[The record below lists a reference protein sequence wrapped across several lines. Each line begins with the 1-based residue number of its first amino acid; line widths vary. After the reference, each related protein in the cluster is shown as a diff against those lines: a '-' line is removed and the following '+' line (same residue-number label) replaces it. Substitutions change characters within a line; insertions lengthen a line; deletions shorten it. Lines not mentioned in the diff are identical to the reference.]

1 MRSRVFNKKF
11 SLWGVLLL
19 LTVIGVTV
27 SAVLVKQSFFRVFP
41 LYVSVFIM
49 LLMSNVNRYAYLL
62 GSINAISYGFIYLYY
77 NIPGSAISAF
87 LISFPLQ
94 IVSFIRWSK
103 TSWKNTTV
111 LKKMTA
117 NTRILNAVLLA
128 SGWAIYYV
136 IIRYLGSASSL
147 LDSLGS
153 LLGMYITVLQ
163 VFKYSEYTYLM
174 IPSGLLSI
182 GLYISLIVN
191 GMIEQVPFLV
201 YSCYS
206 LLCVIRS
213 VFNARKILKEQEKAI

>member
-1 MRSRVFNKKF
+1 MKLKLFNKKF
-11 SLWGVLLL
+11 SIWGILLL
-19 LTVIGVTV
+19 ITVIGVTI
-27 SAVLVKQSFFRVFP
+27 SSILVKQSFLRVFP

-62 GSINAISYGFIYLYY
+62 GGINAISYGFIYLYY

-94 IVSFIRWSK
+94 IISFIRWSK
-103 TSWKNTTV
+103 TSWKSTTI
-111 LKKMTA
+111 LKKMTGKVK
-117 NTRILNAVLLA
+117 ILNAILLVL
-128 SGWAIYYV
+128 GWAIYYAV
-136 IIRYLGSASSL
+136 IRYLGSASSL
-147 LDSLGS
+147 LDSMAS

-174 IPSGLLSI
+174 IPSILLTI
-182 GLYISLIVN
+182 GLYISLIAN
-191 GMIEQVPFLV
+191 GVIEQVPFLV

-213 VFNARKILKEQEKAI
+213 VYKARSIMKEQEETI